1 MILVKSG
8 GGKTVEVDPPNPKP
22 SQAKNS
28 VLVYSVPHLP
38 SPAGTDKPPVSQVH
52 WELPSTQAA
61 APATPAP
68 ETQREVVTSDK
79 VKPAAPAPETQRGV
93 VTVDKAKSAAPDDV
107 LRFALEGCVQL
118 LRSTVK
124 MYETDVVAATALARQ
139 FQTCLRPL
147 AAVYGATQEPSAD
160 GSALGTLEDSTGELF
175 QTSEKRLL
183 ELYELVLQEPTAQP
197 LSFTRE
203 TITADVQQLVSIL
216 EGELVYR
223 SKDEAAKLLDVLVR
237 TRRPLSLDERFN
249 LQVLP
254 LLREEQVDPL
264 LHYWPRFDE
273 LRPAGRLAPA
283 QGMGF
288 PDHAAQREL
297 VRKRFALPRRFPALV
312 KPHQHLHVV
321 GPKGCGKKFLAR
333 AAHVLIHVEN
343 DAEPFT
349 STAQP
354 LYTLDARAL
363 LQQAK
368 PEHRAAMLTSAYA
381 YLQTLVR
388 SDPAAEEGTS
398 STADEKAKAGCTLGA
413 KVRGPPSV
421 RTLLVTHV
429 HELGADVPRPH
440 AEEHPNVLV
449 IFTSEATLDGRLESD
464 VEVRVALPTFAVRRA
479 VVLHTLFET
488 LQVGT
493 LVPEGAAQSARA
505 AVAAGF
511 FENKELRAHAERI
524 ARATGPDW
532 SKVRDAVVPRGA
544 DEHAWNLLLLEQT
557 AALPPEVIVHHF
569 ARKPHKARALLQ
581 KLKEEPPKA
590 TEAAAEVDSASV
602 REVLS
607 KLDLDTNESAR
618 EEEEAKRSEELR
630 RELLQGAN
638 SAPLALA
645 WDLERAERYAAEL
658 QYVCNV
664 EERISNLTNRDE
676 GVKCNIEYIKMAL
689 KTGSTLLLY
698 PKDDTGKASMTGD
711 LKDVVEELQK
721 NPSQL
726 ANFSDERH
734 LLRFVAQL
742 EGTLDRSKTN
752 ETDEYKWVSA
762 PERCATFG
770 QSSNYIVPTNKRF
783 EKLVERYR
791 QPEPL
796 VFRHDLTKEDELQLY
811 RAVFTKYKAEAISG
825 ETKKNIWDD
834 FETTFAKEINT
845 NVKEMI
851 LDTFDIFKGYLF
863 VLNNEVKAEY
873 QPLGLVAQTLYY
885 AHLANNNTWKT
896 METDETLFPYYVRFR
911 NALIID
917 GVTKVHVYCSDV
929 DAEESTDRRGEL
941 AKLRAKSMLAQ
952 SGAALAVTHAAPVG
966 LSDLRGA
973 RDAQY
978 ARALHSQAARLPTF
992 HRLDALHSM
1001 PLLLL
1006 GSPAD
1011 ARVRFLGAQDRDALA
1026 RRVQEYKRNVDEI
1039 KKERYNT
1046 LVKKKSEWK
1055 TALDSGTF
1063 CEKFRLKVRW
1073 EFVSGADESVPALKT
1088 DGQFATHRKRRSEVR
1103 EQWLKKLQDEPEK
1116 VDWAYL
1122 QRVYSRFQDSLFP
1135 DGSAPAP
1142 ANVFMFVAES
1152 ALRAP
1157 RATTCPE
1164 AEAVLTAFL
1173 EYAYAE
1179 NVKSKV
1185 EQEKLQTARTRA
1197 AYTHAANVFL
1207 ECLTKNTG
1215 ESGSTE
1221 PETAARKTLL
1231 EEPAQPDVTDVRNA
1245 FWALVRVTALSVRVE
1260 AVHTYL
1266 TSTKAWP
1273 AERPMSLRYVTGFDQ
1288 LLQAPSGAWRQR
1300 LAEVK
1305 VYTAEKAKRAFR
1317 RAQLVHAAAEAALR
1331 APNPARLAARA
1342 NGTAV
1347 AQADLLDARAARLYN
1362 NFVAKSPFGFTCA
1375 ELAAAVRR
1383 GTENFLFCKL
1393 ALKFDAAERCYF
1405 YCFQDATLQKVR
1417 CAHEAPSNCQECPPA
1432 DGRARTF
1439 LRDLNL
1445 LLFDVEGAAL
1455 PAASERVRTDDAFAA
1470 AASTAELLLS
1480 ALQRVQ
1486 HDNDTMF
1493 QTLRAQFE
1501 KSMRAAGE
1509 YVAPR
1514 SRQTFSENVLFKR
1527 RAQVR
1532 AATRFVQE
1540 GLLEAILDALADAQ
1554 PLGMEAGASYLR
1566 NALRQYQLEQ

>member
-1 MILVKSG
+1 
-8 GGKTVEVDPPNPKP
+8 
-22 SQAKNS
+22 
-28 VLVYSVPHLP
+28 VL
-38 SPAGTDKPPVSQVH
+38 
-52 WELPSTQAA
+52 
-61 APATPAP
+61 
-68 ETQREVVTSDK
+68 
-79 VKPAAPAPETQRGV
+79 
-93 VTVDKAKSAAPDDV
+93 
-107 LRFALEGCVQL
+107 
-118 LRSTVK
+118 
-124 MYETDVVAATALARQ
+124 
-139 FQTCLRPL
+139 
-147 AAVYGATQEPSAD
+147 GAI
-160 GSALGTLEDSTGELF
+160 EDSARELF
-175 QTSEKRLL
+175 QTSEKQLL
-183 ELYELVLQEPTAQP
+183 EMYELVVQEPTAQP

-203 TITADVQQLVSIL
+203 TITADVQQLVRTL
-216 EGELVYR
+216 DGELVYR
-223 SKDEAAKLLDVLVR
+223 SKEEAAKLLDVLVR
-237 TRRPLSLDERFN
+237 TSRPLSLDERFN

-354 LYTLDARAL
+354 LYTLDARL

-368 PEHRAAMLTSAYA
+368 PEHRSAMLTSAYT

-388 SDPAAEEGTS
+388 SDPTAEERTSSAAAEE
-398 STADEKAKAGCTLGA
+398 AKAGCTPGA
-413 KVRGPPSV
+413 NVRGPPSV

-449 IFTSEATLDGRLESD
+449 IFTSEATLDSRLESD

-544 DEHAWNLLLLEQT
+544 DDHAWKLLLLEQT
-557 AALPPEVIVHHF
+557 AALPPEVIMHHF

-602 REVLS
+602 REVLA

-664 EERISNLTNRDE
+664 EERISNLADRRE
-676 GVKCNIEYIKMAL
+676 GVKGNMEYIKMAL
-689 KTGSTLLLY
+689 KTGSTLRNY
-698 PKDDTGKASMTGD
+698 PRNKTTGLPLMTENLKA
-711 LKDVVEELQK
+711 VVEGLRN

-742 EGTLDRSKTN
+742 EGPLERSKTN
-752 ETDEYKWVSA
+752 ETDEYKWGSA
-762 PERCATFG
+762 PERCATFSQEYDCG
-770 QSSNYIVPTNKRF
+770 TVSKNDRF
-783 EKLVERYR
+783 KKLVERYT

-796 VFRHDLTKEDELQLY
+796 VFRHDLTKEEELQLY
-811 RAVFTKYKAEAISG
+811 RAVFAKYKDGATGLLTI
-825 ETKKNIWDD
+825 KNIWDD
-834 FETTFAKEINT
+834 FVGKFAADKNT
-845 NVKEMI
+845 NVKEME
-851 LDTFDIFKGYLF
+851 LTTFAKFEDYLF
-863 VLNNEVKAEY
+863 KLENEVVANY

-885 AHLANNNTWKT
+885 GYLAQERKTMETDEYMYETMETDEYMYET
-896 METDETLFPYYVRFR
+896 METDETLFPYYVRFC
-911 NALIID
+911 NAITEHETLR
-917 GVTKVHVYCSDV
+917 VYCNDV
-929 DAEESTDRRGEL
+929 EAEVSTDRRGAL

-1001 PLLLL
+1001 PLLLS

-1026 RRVQEYKRNVDEI
+1026 RRVQEYKRKVDAI
-1039 KKERYNT
+1039 KSERYNE
-1046 LVKKKSEWK
+1046 LVRKKNEWK

-1063 CEKFRLKVRW
+1063 CEQFQLKVRW
-1073 EFVSGADESVPALKT
+1073 EFVSGADESVPALIT
-1088 DGQFATHRKRRSEVR
+1088 DGDFAAHRKRRSEAR

-1135 DGSAPAP
+1135 DGSAPA
-1142 ANVFMFVAES
+1142 NVFMFVAES
-1152 ALRAP
+1152 ALHAP

-1164 AEAVLTAFL
+1164 AEAVRTAFL
-1173 EYAYAE
+1173 EYASVD

-1207 ECLTKNTG
+1207 ECIKIRPG

-1221 PETAARKTLL
+1221 PEKAARKILL
-1231 EEPAQPDVTDVRNA
+1231 EEPAQPDATDVRNA
-1245 FWALVRVTALSVRVE
+1245 FWALVRVTALSVRVAEVE
-1260 AVHTYL
+1260 AYMG
-1266 TSTKAWP
+1266 STKAWP
-1273 AERPMSLRYVTGFDQ
+1273 AERPISLRYVTGFDQ

-1342 NGTAV
+1342 AGTAV
-1347 AQADLLDARAARLYN
+1347 AQADLLDARAQRLYN

-1405 YCFQDATLQKVR
+1405 YCFQDATLQKAR

-1486 HDNDTMF
+1486 YDNDTMF